1 MQLKSIKSLVIAAVL
16 LIGPAGYGQSLGD
29 IARQNREA
37 KDKEKANAG
46 ADPAAQP
53 KVITD
58 KDLAT
63 DPTIDAAPFAP
74 SRVPSMPK
82 NPSTS
87 EQIEGP
93 QRAAQ
98 TRAQQ
103 HNDQKRLSQERAAEQ
118 WKRQIMAQKHKV
130 ATLQARADQLRALI
144 QAENGTTQY
153 EGPNGRSQAQQLQR
167 VAEIQLQVD
176 EQKRALVDMQEA
188 ARQAGMHTVV
198 YDP

>member
-1 MQLKSIKSLVIAAVL
+1 MHLKSIMRLAIAAVL
-16 LIGPAGYGQSLGD
+16 LIGSAGYGQSLGD

-37 KDKEKANAG
+37 KEKAK
-46 ADPAAQP
+46 ADADSAAQP
-53 KVITD
+53 KVITN

-63 DPTIDAAPFAP
+63 DPTTNAAPSGPSPKASAP
-74 SRVPSMPK
+74 ES
-82 NPSTS
+82 STS
-87 EQIEGP
+87 EQPAAP

-98 TRAQQ
+98 ARAQQ
-103 HNDQKRLSQERAAEQ
+103 HNEQQRISQERAAEQ
-118 WKRQIMAQKHKV
+118 WKRQILAQKHRV
-130 ATLQARADQLRALI
+130 VTLQARADQLRASI

-153 EGPNGRSQAQQLQR
+153 EGPNGRSQARQLQR

-176 EQKRALVDMQEA
+176 EQKRALIDMQEA